1 MPNGRSGGFYL
12 KRYELEQLL
21 SKCEDDT
28 AIGKTLK
35 KLVTAS
41 ELRQVLDQW
50 KGDEVLVEE
59 QDHAWYIVHFS
70 DPEPDRWVL
79 VSNDSPLFDGFRR
92 HHEEWRKE
100 WAKKHQKP

>member
-12 KRYELEQLL
+12 KRDEFEQLL

-28 AIGKTLK
+28 AVGKTLK
-35 KLVTAS
+35 KPVTAS

-50 KGDEVLVEE
+50 KGDEVPVEE
-59 QDHAWYIVHFS
+59 QDHTWYIVHF
-70 DPEPDRWVL
+70 PEWVT

-92 HHEEWRKE
+92 HHAEWLKE
-100 WAKKHQKP
+100 WARKHQRP